1 MATLLDHAQR
11 LLDAHPSRGV
21 TPRSLAAVFS
31 SARINRLQDGHA
43 VCTKGDPGDAMYFL
57 MKGSVRVQ
65 RRDPKG
71 RMRELATI
79 QAPALFGHM
88 ALIDNSPRSA
98 SCIAVGESIIATLD
112 RATYNGVL
120 NEPTTRGT
128 ALRRVLLASLTRQ
141 LVGANGR
148 IADLIRPPAPKRTTE
163 GSLSLDETEDFDVT
177 NSDIMRVSGV
187 LDGWKIDANTLNQA
201 DDVEVV
207 FTEDQRRN
215 SKNNT
220 VF

>member
-21 TPRSLAAVFS
+21 TPRALAAVFS
-31 SARINRLQDGHA
+31 TARINRLQDGHA
-43 VCTKGDPGDAMYFL
+43 VCTEGDPGDAMFFL
-57 MKGSVRVQ
+57 MKGSIRVQ

-79 QAPALFGHM
+79 EAPALFGHM
-88 ALIDNSPRSA
+88 SLIDNSPRSA
-98 SCIAVGESIIATLD
+98 SCVAVGESIVATLD
-112 RATYNGVL
+112 RTTYNSVL

-148 IADLIRPPAPKRTTE
+148 ITDLIRPPAASAADPD
-163 GSLSLDETEDFDVT
+163 GVEDFDVSNT
-177 NSDIMRVSGV
+177 DILKVSGV
-187 LDGWKIDANTLNQA
+187 LDGWQLDAATVAQA
-201 DDVEVV
+201 DTLEVV
-207 FTEDQRRN
+207 YTEDQRRN
-215 SKNNT
+215 AKNKS

>member
-43 VCTKGDPGDAMYFL
+43 VCTEGDPGDAMYFL

-98 SCIAVGESIIATLD
+98 SCVAVGESIIAMLD

-148 IADLIRPPAPKRTTE
+148 IADLIRPPAPKNPGADET
-163 GSLSLDETEDFDVT
+163 DETEDFDVT

-187 LDGWKIDANTLNQA
+187 LDGWKLDERTLSQA
-201 DDVEVV
+201 DDMEVV

-215 SKNNT
+215 RKNNT

>member
-21 TPRSLAAVFS
+21 TPRALAAVFS
-31 SARINRLQDGHA
+31 SARINRLQTGHT
-43 VCTKGDPGDAMYFL
+43 VCTEGDPGDAMYFL
-57 MKGSVRVQ
+57 MKGAVLVQ

-98 SCIAVGESIIATLD
+98 SCVAEGESIIATLD

-148 IADLIRPPAPKRTTE
+148 ITELIRPRTPTKADV
-163 GSLSLDETEDFDVT
+163 GPDSVEDFDVSNT
-177 NSDIMRVSGV
+177 DILKVSGV
-187 LDGWKIDANTLNQA
+187 LDGWQLDAATMNQA
-201 DDVEVV
+201 DSMEVV
-207 FTEDQRRN
+207 FTEDQKRN
-215 SKNNT
+215 SKNKT